1 MLSYETI
8 RKIANDEK
16 SSQKLV
22 QLPEAFF
29 EEVKIYIDKKTKMSE
44 GKQDIWELQ
53 SAKRVLQDILDLREK
68 KILTSSLYHVKAGL
82 VPENLTER
90 EKEFFNTLVNNI
102 KEFQSKR
109 KAMLEGE
116 PVRKDVIG
124 MLDDTP
130 QFVGPDMKNYGPYV
144 KGDVVSLPEEIS
156 KLLVERG
163 SARKIETGE

>member
-8 RKIANDEK
+8 RKIATDEK
-16 SSQKLV
+16 NNPKLV

-53 SAKRVLQDILDLREK
+53 SAKRVLQDILDMREK
-68 KILTSSLYHVKAGL
+68 KILTSALYHVRAGI
-82 VPENLTER
+82 VPENLTDK

-102 KEFQSKR
+102 KDFQSKR
-109 KAMLEGE
+109 KEMLEGE
-116 PVRKDVIG
+116 PVRKYVVGI
-124 MLDDTP
+124 LDDMP
-130 QFVGPDMKNYGPYV
+130 QFVGTDMKNYGPYV
-144 KGDVVSLPEEIS
+144 KGDVVTLPEEIS
-156 KLLVERG
+156 KVLVERG